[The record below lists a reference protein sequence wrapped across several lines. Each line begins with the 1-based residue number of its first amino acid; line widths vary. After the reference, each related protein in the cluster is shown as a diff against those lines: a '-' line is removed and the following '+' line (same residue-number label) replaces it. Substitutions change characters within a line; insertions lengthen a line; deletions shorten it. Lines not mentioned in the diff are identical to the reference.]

1 MSDNQW
7 SSDEEWSN
15 EIVHIP
21 NPTSEITGMSD
32 ITNAQHRTSISTP
45 IEQGENTEVIET
57 RDEIET
63 ETTIEQGENT
73 EVIGNREEIETETTI
88 EQVENTEVIGNIDE
102 IETETTI
109 ECIPKLG
116 EPQLEDEQKQQ
127 EGLTVPDEKIMRGN
141 ETTEDQEKQNEHHQ
155 EKLRIL
161 LHHHKSL
168 YLENGKRSLKHG
180 RRILGKN

>member
-32 ITNAQHRTSISTP
+32 ITNAQHRMSISTP

-63 ETTIEQGENT
+63 ETTTEHGENT

-88 EQVENTEVIGNIDE
+88 EQVENTEVIGNID
-102 IETETTI
+102 
-109 ECIPKLG
+109 
-116 EPQLEDEQKQQ
+116 
-127 EGLTVPDEKIMRGN
+127 
-141 ETTEDQEKQNEHHQ
+141 
-155 EKLRIL
+155 
-161 LHHHKSL
+161 
-168 YLENGKRSLKHG
+168 
-180 RRILGKN
+180 